1 MSARKAYPTETSTAA
16 RRGPSGAIADRLR
29 PVSRTVRITFAGF
42 ALFFILFPLTLQKPG
57 LPQDLKSDEPAYY
70 LMALSLVNDFDLRCE
85 TKDIQRLTNEFP
97 YNNANNL
104 ILMTDDGWKTV
115 WFGKPY
121 LVSLLAAPAVALFG
135 ADGFLATNMALLM
148 LSIWLGALYLKR
160 FNPDGLAL
168 LFSAGFFL
176 LSNTFAYVFWIHTE
190 VLCMA
195 SVTVCLYLAFTPA
208 SIEVPTG
215 RWGRFLRTFWN
226 AASRPAWSGAAI
238 IAGAYNK
245 PVLALLGLPALYLA
259 FRAER
264 TRGAAKWLAGA
275 AAAGGLVCGI
285 AIGFTGHPSAYLG
298 VERSGVRVLDFTRMP
313 DLPIARSEA
322 FKEKLPDASGPRNSW
337 SWIFRLPEVDH
348 RLPENIEY
356 FFVGRHTGLLLYA
369 PFSGLCLLLF
379 FLYSRRSPERWGV
392 LAALAGV
399 ALFFLTLIP
408 FNWHGGGGFI
418 GNRYFVNAVPAL
430 LFLVTR
436 IAPAWLPVVGF
447 ALGGIFVG
455 PILFTPFGAPVPSP
469 TLQAHV
475 RNAPF
480 RFFPFERTLARQI
493 PGYRG
498 QIGNGIY
505 FFGRRDVLNAVG
517 ESLWAVGGQ
526 PVEIW
531 VQTDRPLLRPVF
543 EVETS
548 IAPNRV
554 SLALG
559 DDRKVVDFESD
570 KAPGNTTRMTLTPGA
585 PREETADDGTTYFA
599 YKMWIKASAQTFRTE
614 IVQAKPPT
622 EEEAEELARPGA
634 TPRQEFEEV
643 TFLVGAAVTYLG
655 EEGDFDADVYH
666 LEWLAGQPPEQWR
679 ANRLVRIPATVR
691 NSSSATW
698 HARGATRVAIA
709 YHWLDSAGE
718 PVTFEGLRT
727 ALPKDVAP
735 GATVDLE
742 LEVASP
748 KIPGDYILE
757 LDALRERLAWF
768 SSRQPDS
775 ARRLAVTVLPS
786 DND

>member
-1 MSARKAYPTETSTAA
+1 M
-16 RRGPSGAIADRLR
+16 
-29 PVSRTVRITFAGF
+29 SRTVRLTFAGL

-70 LMALSLVNDFDLRCE
+70 LMALSLVEDFDLLCE
-85 TKDIQRLTNEFP
+85 AKDIQRLTNEFP

-104 ILMTDDGWKTV
+104 ILMTDDGWQTV

-121 LVSLLAAPAVALFG
+121 LVSLLAAPAVAFFG

-148 LSIWLGALYLKR
+148 LSIWMGALYLKR

-176 LSNTFAYVFWIHTE
+176 LSNAFAYVFWIHTE

-195 SVTVCLYLAFTPA
+195 SVTACLYLAFTPA
-208 SIEVPTG
+208 EIALPTG
-215 RWGRFLRTFWN
+215 RWGRFTRTFWN

-245 PVLALLGLPALYLA
+245 PILALLGLPAIYLA
-259 FRAER
+259 YRAER
-264 TRGAAKWLAGA
+264 LRGAAKWLGGA
-275 AAAGGLVCGI
+275 TAAGILVCGI

-298 VERSGVRVLDFTRMP
+298 VERSGVRVLDFTKMP
-313 DLPIARSEA
+313 ELPIARSEA
-322 FKEKLPDASGPRNSW
+322 YKEKVPDASGPRNSW

-348 RLPENIEY
+348 RLPENVAY
-356 FFVGRHTGLLLYA
+356 FFIGRHTGLLLYS
-369 PFSGLCLLLF
+369 PFAGLCLLLF
-379 FLYSRRSPERWGV
+379 FVYGRRSPERWGV
-392 LAALAGV
+392 LAALAGI

-418 GNRYFVNAVPAL
+418 GNRYFVNALPAL

-436 IAPAWLPVVGF
+436 IAPAWLPVAGF
-447 ALGGIFVG
+447 ALGGIFVA

-480 RFFPFERTLARQI
+480 RFFPYERTLARQI

-498 QIGNGIY
+498 QVGNGVY

-517 ESLWAVGGQ
+517 ESLWAVGGK

-531 VQTDRPLLRPVF
+531 VQTDRPLTRPVF
-543 EVETS
+543 QVES
-548 IAPNRV
+548 AIAPNSV
-554 SLALG
+554 SVTLG
-559 DDRKVVDFESD
+559 RDRKVIHFDSAE
-570 KAPGNTTRMTLTPGA
+570 APGNTTRVTLVPG
-585 PREETADDGTTYFA
+585 PPTTETADDGTTYFA
-599 YKMWIKASAQTFRTE
+599 YKLWIDASAQTFRTE
-614 IVQAKPPT
+614 VVQAKPPT

-634 TPRQEFEEV
+634 SPRQEFEEV

-655 EEGDFDADVYH
+655 EEADFEADVYR
-666 LEWLAGQPPEQWR
+666 LEWLGGEPPAEWR
-679 ANRLVRIPATVR
+679 AHRLLRVPARVR
-691 NSSSATW
+691 NTSPAPW
-698 HARGATRVAIA
+698 PARGATRVALA
-709 YHWLDSAGE
+709 YHWLDSAGQ
-718 PVTFEGLRT
+718 PVVYEGLRT
-727 ALPKDVAP
+727 ALPHDVAP
-735 GATVDLE
+735 GETVEVE
-742 LEVASP
+742 LEIATP
-748 KIPGDYILE
+748 KKPGEYILE

-768 SSRQPDS
+768 SGRRPDS
-775 ARRLAVTVLPS
+775 ARRFAVTVLPS
-786 DND
+786 DDR